1 MLWIISGPSSVGKSE
16 FMANSCEFIHGFPY
30 KAPIVRATQ
39 PHLLDEL
46 EQADLLYH
54 YNILR
59 PLHLKDRARSQRVTK
74 RQSIVPSDTGFQ
86 QDPSWS
92 RLVSLD
98 RAKKAIVL
106 VASKQT
112 IVQRVRLRQT
122 VETAA
127 NVSSQSNDYPSH
139 YWSKLYAEVDLLAVY
154 QAWLRELRT
163 HEIPYILIDSN
174 TRDYS
179 VIESEDLLPS
189 IVNGVDS
196 NYTRTEIEETLRE
209 RKFGYHRVDLPF
221 GLHTPGA
228 DRSETLDLI
237 FPGSLQERTVLDV
250 GAALGYFSFEAE
262 ARGARK
268 VVGVEI
274 RERRYQ
280 DATLLKAIKG
290 SSVDFLCRDIFL
302 DPLEERFDY
311 ILLLNV
317 IHHLKEPFQA
327 IRQLAQITR
336 ERLIIEFPNFAD
348 PKFKNTAGIED
359 DSLFNRLPLVGV
371 SSMPEADQTFVF
383 TSEAIR
389 RTLLDHEQLFTEVE
403 ILDSPIPG
411 RQIAICYSKDS
422 TSTGTPSEE
431 LEA

>member
-16 FMANSCEFIHGFPY
+16 FMANSCGFIHGLPY
-30 KAPIVRATQ
+30 KAPIVRATE

-46 EQADLLYH
+46 DQADLLYH

-59 PLHLKDRARSQRVTK
+59 PFHSKERARNQRASK
-74 RQSIVPSDTGFQ
+74 QQSIVPSDTGFQ
-86 QDPSWS
+86 QDPSWT
-92 RLVSLD
+92 RLVSSG
-98 RAKKAIVL
+98 RSKKAIVL

-112 IVQRVRLRQT
+112 IVQRVGLRQT
-122 VETAA
+122 VENTAD
-127 NVSSQSNDYPSH
+127 VSSQSNDYPSQ

-154 QAWLRELRT
+154 QAWLRELRALG
-163 HEIPYILIDSN
+163 IPYTLIDSN

-179 VIESEDLLPS
+179 VIENEDLLPS

-209 RKFGYHRVDLPF
+209 RKFGYHRVELPF

-237 FPGSLQERTVLDV
+237 FPGSLQEKTVLDV
-250 GAALGYFSFEAE
+250 GTALGYFSFEAE

-274 RERRYQ
+274 RERRYA
-280 DATLLKAIKG
+280 DAMLLKAIKE

-302 DPLEERFDY
+302 NPLEESFDY
-311 ILLLNV
+311 VLLLNV
-317 IHHLKEPFQA
+317 IHHLKEPFHA
-327 IRQLAQITR
+327 IRQLAPITR

-348 PKFKNTAGIED
+348 PKFKKTAGIED
-359 DSLFNRLPLVGV
+359 DSVFNRLPLVGV
-371 SSMPEADQTFVF
+371 SSMPQADQTFVF

-389 RTLLDHEQLFTEVE
+389 RTLLDHERLFTEVE
-403 ILDSPIPG
+403 IFDSPIPG
-411 RQIAICYSKDS
+411 RQIAICYSKDGEG
-422 TSTGTPSEE
+422 TGSPSEE